1 MKTTAKGTV
10 LIVDGDAATRRVAE
24 VGLRHAGYRVTVAG
38 SPEQAIWFLEHTSPD
53 AVLTAIQFEGEP
65 LGWELV
71 RLLRARPDGPRVA
84 VIALR
89 TESASREDESV
100 ELTDDLVPWPA
111 GVRELELRLHQALV
125 RRRVAEH
132 LTGSGER
139 RMKGDLSELSA
150 IDLLTLVERSQTSGT
165 LEIESSRGPATLWF
179 ADGRAIDGHFGRF
192 TGEEAVFQV
201 LIVDAGEF
209 EWTIAPNKHADVI
222 DQSMAET
229 LAENLRRLDEW
240 TRLCDELPDLD
251 QALRVDP
258 QRLQTTRV
266 NLPAEQ
272 VALVER
278 CNGRRSIRAVVE
290 ESEFDPLLALE
301 VLRYLLDAKVL
312 APVSAGDVASGSLL
326 VDVGELPP
334 LPSFPEPFPGTSE
347 DLGMDTPL
355 VSGIPEDPGES
366 NEYESFEGLDGL
378 DALDRLDAPEPTGS
392 SEAAADDQEASFLV
406 RESTPKESSAA
417 AYVFR
422 PPRGQGAPSEPPP
435 ARRHQSVRIAA
446 VDGRVEPPR
455 GIKQA
460 EAGGELE
467 LAPAD
472 PRSSRKI
479 GRRRQ
484 SILVRRTRPL
494 RLVDRGP
501 AETVRSTR
509 REVMSRSGL
518 IAVGEILVED
528 PTLAPAAANVEAPSE
543 ASAAGPRAEGSVEIV
558 SGAVTPAAGSIA
570 ASGIVSGT
578 IITTGTAAISSE
590 RSGRWSEEGPEA
602 LLLEESLADLGRLSA
617 MAAEFARVTGAP
629 EGAVAA
635 APPTKASAEASA
647 PSRPLLR
654 PPEPVEE
661 ELIPYALRRRWWVLV
676 LIAAAIV
683 ILLRIALRPTAEAT
697 PKTTS
702 PSPSVG
708 VAPTP
713 TPTPSRPVVEASS
726 KADASDRASAE
737 EEASSGAAEPEAELA
752 DAGPP
757 PRSAEEEAALAA
769 LFGRAESLYRRG
781 QLTRAARLVNRIL
794 ANEPRYAPALVLRAN
809 LDLEQGKLVRATTA
823 ARAAVEADPERA
835 EAYLT
840 VGVIAQERRAWAEAL
855 AAYERYLELAPDA
868 RYADSVRRQVT
879 KLRRKVP

>member
-590 RSGRWSEEGPEA
+590 RSGRWSEEARRRSSSRRASPTSVDSARWPRIRAGDGSPRGSGRSGPADEGQRRGLGA
-602 LLLEESLADLGRLSA
+602 LAPAAAAAGAGGGGAHPLRAPPAVVGVGADRRGDRDPPEDRAPTDGRGDPEDDLPQSVG
-617 MAAEFARVTGAP
+617 RRGADADAD
-629 EGAVAA
+629 AVASGRRGLVEGGRERPSERGGGGLERRRGAGGRARGRRTPA
-635 APPTKASAEASA
+635 AQRGGGGGAG
-647 PSRPLLR
+647 RPLWPRRVALPPGPAHPGR
-654 PPEPVEE
+654 PPRQPDPRQRAPLRAGPGAAGEP
-661 ELIPYALRRRWWVLV
+661 
-676 LIAAAIV
+676 
-683 ILLRIALRPTAEAT
+683 RPRARE
-697 PKTTS
+697 
-702 PSPSVG
+702 VG
-708 VAPTP
+708 AGDHGGEGGG
-713 TPTPSRPVVEASS
+713 RG
-726 KADASDRASAE
+726 R
-737 EEASSGAAEPEAELA
+737 SGA
-752 DAGPP
+752 
-757 PRSAEEEAALAA
+757 
-769 LFGRAESLYRRG
+769 GRGVPHRRG
-781 QLTRAARLVNRIL
+781 DRPGAARMGRG
-794 ANEPRYAPALVLRAN
+794 PRRLRA
-809 LDLEQGKLVRATTA
+809 L
-823 ARAAVEADPERA
+823 
-835 EAYLT
+835 
-840 VGVIAQERRAWAEAL
+840 
-855 AAYERYLELAPDA
+855 
-868 RYADSVRRQVT
+868 S
-879 KLRRKVP
+879 